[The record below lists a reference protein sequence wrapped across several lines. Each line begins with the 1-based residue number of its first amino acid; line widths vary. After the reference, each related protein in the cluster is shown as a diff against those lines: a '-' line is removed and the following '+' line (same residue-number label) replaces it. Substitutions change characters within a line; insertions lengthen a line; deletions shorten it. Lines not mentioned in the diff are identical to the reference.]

1 MALSS
6 KCKNYPLHAWQDNRI
21 RLKATQGEGGI
32 KIAQFTLVDDN
43 GAINLSSA
51 TSVTFDGIK
60 RNGHGCC
67 INCKIVNAANGII
80 EFVEQTGITDIDGN
94 VNGTINVVFPDG
106 NIKFDGITLYVAP
119 NNTTKL
125 IEASQDFS
133 AFVEA
138 LNKLA
143 LITPEGTIAI
153 DDVLTNEGVNA
164 VQGKVIKAAI
174 DTKADKATTD
184 EIKKDLD
191 KHN

>member
-6 KCKNYPLHAWQDNRI
+6 KCKNYPLYAWRDNRI

-32 KIAQFTLVDDN
+32 KIAQFTLLDDN

-60 RNGHGCC
+60 RNCQGCC
-67 INCKIVNAANGII
+67 INCKIVDAAKGII

-94 VNGTINVVFPDG
+94 VNGTINVVSADG

-125 IEASQDFS
+125 IEASQAFS

-138 LNKLA
+138 
-143 LITPEGTIAI
+143 
-153 DDVLTNEGVNA
+153 
-164 VQGKVIKAAI
+164 
-174 DTKADKATTD
+174 
-184 EIKKDLD
+184 
-191 KHN
+191 